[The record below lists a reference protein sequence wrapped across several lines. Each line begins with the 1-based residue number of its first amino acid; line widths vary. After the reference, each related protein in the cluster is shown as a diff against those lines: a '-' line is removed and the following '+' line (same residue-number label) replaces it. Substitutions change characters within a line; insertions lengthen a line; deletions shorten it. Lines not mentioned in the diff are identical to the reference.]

1 MPSFLTPRPGARL
14 AVSALVAL
22 WVITG
27 AIADETPGSGANMQ
41 GMEVDDPSVKA
52 EVEAV
57 FRIYETAIVGN
68 DVATL
73 EALFRDDPRT
83 IRYGVGENLYGMDA
97 IRAFRRGR
105 SPVGLARDLKE
116 TVITTYGK
124 DFATAMTLF
133 TRSSTPGKI
142 GRQSQTWV
150 RFPDGWRVV
159 AAHVSLIDG

>member
-1 MPSFLTPRPGARL
+1 M
-14 AVSALVAL
+14 
-22 WVITG
+22 VI
-27 AIADETPGSGANMQ
+27 
-41 GMEVDDPSVKA
+41 DDPAAKA
-52 EVEAV
+52 EVEAA
-57 FRIYETAIVGN
+57 FRVYETALITN

-83 IRYGVGENLYGMDA
+83 IRYGAGENLYGMDA

-105 SPVGLARDLKE
+105 SPVGLERVLDG
-116 TVITTYGK
+116 TVITTYGR

-133 TRSSTPGKI
+133 TRDNAPGRT

-159 AAHVSLIDG
+159 AAHVSVIDGA